1 MGIASLKDRLEHA
14 PKSACSAAEAFAR
27 LDPEQRQIVDDYIA
41 AIRDTRR
48 LRRNLN
54 AGDPN
59 VTRLETELKADQII
73 VSYKALAAHVNGACP
88 CGD

>member
-1 MGIASLKDRLEHA
+1 MGIANLKDRLEQH
-14 PKSACSAAEAFAR
+14 SVRECSAAAAFDR

-41 AIRDTRR
+41 AIRETRR
-48 LRRNLN
+48 IRRNLN
-54 AGDPN
+54 ACDPN
-59 VTRLETELKADQII
+59 VTRLEAELKADQIG

>member
-1 MGIASLKDRLEHA
+1 MGIANLKDRLEQ
-14 PKSACSAAEAFAR
+14 PVRACSAAAAFER
-27 LDPEQRQIVDDYIA
+27 LDHEQRQIVDDYIT
-41 AIRDTRR
+41 AIRETRR

-59 VTRLETELKADQII
+59 VTRLEAELKADQIN
-73 VSYKALAAHVNGACP
+73 VSYKALAAHVNGECP

>member
-14 PKSACSAAEAFAR
+14 PKSACIAADVFAR
-27 LDPEQRQIVDDYIA
+27 LDPEQRQIVDDYIT

-48 LRRNLN
+48 IRRNLN

-59 VTRLETELKADQII
+59 VTRLESELKADQII

>member
-1 MGIASLKDRLEHA
+1 MGIANLKDRLEHT
-14 PKSACSAAEAFAR
+14 PKSACIAAEAFAR
-27 LDPEQRQIVDDYIA
+27 LDPEQRQIVDDYIT

-48 LRRNLN
+48 IRRNLN

-73 VSYKALAAHVNGACP
+73 VSYKALAAHVNGKCP